1 VPEVQGPTVG
11 PGHGRPVGAVEPV
24 GAGPDRFELEAV
36 RGLADHDERP
46 VRPPPEA
53 TGGGVAVEGLPRH
66 TGQPRTMAAQP
77 PSRATVPSCCRAT
90 GSHPTRTRATARRP
104 RPPPGPPDAPA
115 APSPRAATAGNRP
128 GGRARPAGAAHTGA
142 AASLTGTSTRV
153 CSSASAAD
161 PRATRSS
168 ASSGDPP
175 AGPPGGGG
183 PAPLLGGAVPFRGR
197 RRGHRDRLPH
207 VRRGHPHHPVRP
219 GKARRLVAPAQA
231 GDDLGAPVRG
241 DRGAGELAAHP
252 LPDVGL
258 ERRPLGVGH
267 HLRHGLPPGVSP
279 PADPSARSIGA
290 PPAPATGAAPR
301 RPAGQAIGPYSSRA
315 RAARSSG
322 RATSRA
328 VASAPTSPDG
338 RCRRDQARTRR
349 PRVSVRPATRGRGAS

>member
-1 VPEVQGPTVG
+1 MPEVQGPTVG

-161 PRATRSS
+161 PRATHSS

-267 HLRHGLPPGVSP
+267 LCAMACLPAS
-279 PADPSARSIGA
+279 
-290 PPAPATGAAPR
+290 PR
-301 RPAGQAIGPYSSRA
+301 RPTHLPEVSGLRLPRQRVPPP
-315 RAARSSG
+315 AAPPVRPSG
-322 RATSRA
+322 RTAPEPGRPDPRA
-328 VASAPTSPDG
+328 G
-338 RCRRDQARTRR
+338 RPAGRWPRRR
-349 PRVSVRPATRGRGAS
+349 PRPTAGAGATRPGPGGRGCR